1 MDKFQQF
8 RKLGLKD
15 REYCIIGGALELL
28 GIRPGNDLDVLVVPS
43 AFERVV
49 KEQNLNAEKSFLG
62 STKADFGDVEIFTDD
77 GFGRTASEWIF
88 NSQKVGG
95 YRIGSIKDLIEWK
108 KKLITKPGRMPHKI
122 PVDRKDIE
130 ALEKIK

>member
-8 RKLGLKD
+8 KKLGLKD

-28 GIRPGNDLDVLVVPS
+28 RIRPGGDLDVVVVPQ
-43 AFERVV
+43 AFDRVV
-49 KEQNLNAEKSFLG
+49 REQKLMPERSFLG
-62 STKADFGDVEIFTDD
+62 SVKADFGDVEIFTDD

-88 NSQKVGG
+88 NSQKVGE

-108 KKLITKPGRMPHKI
+108 KKLMNKPGRLPHKI
-122 PVDRKDIE
+122 PVDKKDIE
-130 ALEKIK
+130 ALEKML